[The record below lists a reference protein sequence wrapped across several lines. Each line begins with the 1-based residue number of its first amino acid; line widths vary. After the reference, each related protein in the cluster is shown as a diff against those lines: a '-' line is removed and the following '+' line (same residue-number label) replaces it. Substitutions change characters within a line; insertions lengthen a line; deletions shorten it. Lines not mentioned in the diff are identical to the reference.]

1 VALRTRQYEAF
12 ISYSHAGDSVFAAE
26 LQRILNRIA
35 RPIYKWW
42 QWWPPRVFRDQTNLV
57 AASDLGAE
65 IENALA
71 GSDSFVLLASAQAAA
86 SPWVDR
92 EVRTWCA
99 GKPSDRLFIALTS
112 GAIAW
117 DDAHGD
123 FDGSQTNAI
132 PPGLR
137 HVFDAEPLWVDFTG
151 VQADEGLA
159 RNPRFVDGAA
169 TLAAAIRGTDKDAI
183 VGEDARQRRRT
194 KQLVGGAIGLLTL
207 LTVLAGLA
215 AIYAFIQRN
224 HADERARLATS
235 RQLAAEAVVA
245 LDTDPEQSLALAA
258 RAATT
263 ASTTEAENA
272 LRQAL
277 RNSSLRAIIDARRP
291 VPDIDVDPKGGLVAA
306 ALGDGS
312 IHILTLRTGKLA
324 GTRRLEGVPAK
335 VVQFSPDGT
344 RLLGAGRAGV
354 AIWSTSK
361 SSRRPLATFDRKGGP
376 LAAAF
381 RPDGKLV
388 ATGDFD
394 GKVRLW
400 RADGGASIDVLEP
413 TGQPSPVTAVSF
425 SADGSRLAT
434 AGGTRAIVRVL
445 PSKRA
450 RVFPSSGAEVWAV
463 ALSPDG
469 THVATGDMRGRA
481 RIWNVRTR
489 SSVDLNGHSGAIE
502 SVAFSPNG
510 RLLVT
515 ASDDETA
522 AIWDAGTGRQL
533 AELRGHNGIVHSA
546 AFAADG
552 KTIVTGGEDGTI
564 RIWSTTADP
573 VLVDLPRQ
581 NRQRL
586 HDVAF
591 DQSGERVVT
600 ASEDRT
606 ARIWGLQR
614 GRVLHVLGHGRRVGD
629 WVESAQF
636 SRDGR
641 LVLTAG
647 ADGTA
652 KVWESSSGALL
663 STLRRPVETPLLDA
677 AFSPDGQ
684 LVAAAGQAGAKGS
697 PVVRVWRWRQRKLVM
712 ARGGFADRDDGVA
725 FSPSGSL
732 LAAAGGDEVRV
743 WRVGDRSLVAAFR
756 CRGELA
762 SVAFDPSGQRVAA
775 GGSTGAVWVWDL
787 RSKRRIVRVAAHRDT
802 VTAVGFSA
810 DGRYLVTAGHDG
822 AARVWTVPGGDLVT
836 AFHTRA
842 AELESAAFA
851 PRGRRLAVAGA
862 DGRATIFDCAEC
874 RPLRSLVC
882 LAAARVTP
890 QVRAREEDAFAK
902 CD

>member
-12 ISYSHAGDSVFAAE
+12 ISYSHAGDSVFATE

-35 RPIYKWW
+35 RPTYKWW

-71 GSDSFVLLASAQAAA
+71 GSDSFVLLASTQAAA

-99 GKPSDRLFIALTS
+99 SKSSDRLFIALTS

-117 DDAHGD
+117 DDAGGD
-123 FDGSQTNAI
+123 FDRARTNAI
-132 PPGLR
+132 PPALR
-137 HVFDAEPLWVDFTG
+137 RVFDAEPLWVDFTG
-151 VQADEGLA
+151 VRADEGLS
-159 RNPRFVDGAA
+159 RDPRFMDGAA

-183 VGEDARQRRRT
+183 VGEDVRQRRRT

-245 LDTDPEQSLALAA
+245 LDADPEQSLALAA

-263 ASTTEAENA
+263 APTSEAANA

-277 RNSSLRAIIDARRP
+277 RNSSLRSIIDAGRP
-291 VPDIDVDPKGGLVAA
+291 VLDVALDPKGRLVAA
-306 ALGDGS
+306 AFGS
-312 IHILTLRTGKLA
+312 GGIRTWALRTGKPVA
-324 GTRRLEGVPAK
+324 TRRLAGVPAQS
-335 VVQFSPDGT
+335 VTFSRDGR
-344 RLLGAGRAGV
+344 RLLGAGEGGV
-354 AIWSTSK
+354 AVWSASK
-361 SSRRPLATFDRKGGP
+361 GSRRPLATFDQREKP
-376 LAAAF
+376 SAAAF
-381 RPDGKLV
+381 SPDGKLV

-394 GKVRLW
+394 GSVRLW
-400 RADGGASIDVLEP
+400 RPDTGAPVDELRPRGG
-413 TGQPSPVTAVSF
+413 PSPVTAVSF
-425 SADGSRLAT
+425 SARGSRLAGANGLRAAVWT
-434 AGGTRAIVRVL
+434 LSKAG
-445 PSKRA
+445 A
-450 RVFPSSGAEVWAV
+450 RISWSGGKGVWAV

-469 THVATGDMRGRA
+469 MHVATGDTGGRVQVWNA
-481 RIWNVRTR
+481 RTGGQ
-489 SSVDLNGHSGAIE
+489 VDLNGHSERIE
-502 SVAFSPNG
+502 RLAFSPDG
-510 RLLVT
+510 KSLVS
-515 ASDDETA
+515 ASEDETA
-522 AIWDAGTGRQL
+522 RIWDAETGRPI
-533 AELRGHNGIVHSA
+533 AELRGHDGIVHSA
-546 AFAADG
+546 AFASEG
-552 KTIVTGGEDGTI
+552 KLVVTGGEDGTI
-564 RIWSTTADP
+564 RTWSTSSDP
-573 VLVDLPRQ
+573 VRVELPPPDER
-581 NRQRL
+581 RL

-591 DQSGERVVT
+591 DQSGERIVT

-606 ARIWGLQR
+606 ARIWGLPR
-614 GRVLHVLGHGRRVGD
+614 ARVLHALVHGHGVYD

-652 KVWESSSGALL
+652 KIWQASSGALL
-663 STLRRPVETPLLDA
+663 TTLGQPEETSLFDA
-677 AFSPDGQ
+677 AFSPDGR
-684 LVAAAGQAGAKGS
+684 LVAGAGMAGGDRG
-697 PVVRVWRWRQRKLVM
+697 PVVRVWRWRQRKLAM
-712 ARGGFADRDDGVA
+712 ERGGFADRADAVA

-732 LAAAGGDEVRV
+732 LAGAGGDQVRV
-743 WRVGDRSLVAAFR
+743 WRVADGSLVAVLHG
-756 CRGELA
+756 RGDLK
-762 SVAFDPSGQRVAA
+762 SVAFGPGGQLVAA
-775 GGSTGAVWVWDL
+775 GGDSGAAWVWDL
-787 RSKRRIVRVAAHRDT
+787 LSKRRIARMIGHRDT

-836 AFHTRA
+836 TLRTRA
-842 AELESAAFA
+842 SQLEGAAFA
-851 PRGRRLAVAGA
+851 PSGRSLALAGA
-862 DGRATIFDCAEC
+862 GGRATVFDCAEC
-874 RPLRSLVC
+874 RPLQSLVC
-882 LAAARVTP
+882 LAAGRVTP
-890 QVRAREEDAFAK
+890 KVRAREEDVFAS

>member
-57 AASDLGAE
+57 AAPDLGAE

-71 GSDSFVLLASAQAAA
+71 SSDSFVLLASAQAAA

-151 VQADEGLA
+151 VQPDEGLA

-183 VGEDARQRRRT
+183 VGEDVRQRRRT

-207 LTVLAGLA
+207 LTVLAGIA
-215 AIYAFIQRN
+215 AIYALIQRN

-245 LDTDPEQSLALAA
+245 LDNDPEQSLALAA

-263 ASTTEAENA
+263 APTSEAADA

-277 RNSSLRAIIDARRP
+277 RNSRLRSIIVAGRP
-291 VPDIDVDPKGGLVAA
+291 VRNAAIDPKGRLVAA

-312 IHILTLRTGKLA
+312 IHTWTLRTGKPLL
-324 GTRRLEGVPAK
+324 TRRLAAFPFET
-335 VVQFSPDGT
+335 VQFSPDCK
-344 RLLGAGRAGV
+344 RLLGTSSKAGV
-354 AIWSTSK
+354 AVWSTAE
-361 SSRRPLATFDRKGGP
+361 SSRRPLATFDKEGEP
-376 LAAAF
+376 LTAAF
-381 RPDGKLV
+381 SPNRRLV
-388 ATGDFD
+388 ATGEFD
-394 GKVRLW
+394 GRVRLW
-400 RADGGASIDVLEP
+400 RSDTGVLVDDLRP
-413 TGQPSPVTAVSF
+413 TEHLPVTAISF
-425 SADGSRLAT
+425 SAERSRSRLAAARGARVT
-434 AGGTRAIVRVL
+434 VWTLPTR
-445 PSKRA
+445 RA
-450 RVFPSSGAEVWAV
+450 RMFPSRQRVQAV

-469 THVATGDMRGRA
+469 AYVATGDTGGLA
-481 RIWNVRTR
+481 RVWNVGGGGR
-489 SSVDLNGHSGAIE
+489 VDLNGHSGQIN
-502 SVAFSPNG
+502 SIAFSRDG
-510 RLLVT
+510 KTLVT

-522 AIWDAGTGRQL
+522 RIWDARTGRSL
-533 AELRGHNGIVHSA
+533 AELRGHDGIVNSA
-546 AFAADG
+546 AFAPDG
-552 KTIVTGGEDGTI
+552 KTVVTGGKDGTI
-564 RIWSTTADP
+564 RIWSTTSDP
-573 VLVDLPRQ
+573 SRELT
-581 NRQRL
+581 RL
-586 HDVAF
+586 NELRVHDVAF
-591 DQSGERVVT
+591 DRSGERIVT

-606 ARIWGLQR
+606 ARIWSLAR
-614 GRVLHVLGHGRRVGD
+614 GRVLHVLGRGRRAYE

-641 LVLTAG
+641 LVVTAVD
-647 ADGTA
+647 DGTA
-652 KVWESSSGALL
+652 KVWDASSAAHLA
-663 STLRRPVETPLLDA
+663 TLGQPEGTAILDA
-677 AFSPDGQ
+677 AISPDGQ
-684 LVAAAGQAGAKGS
+684 LVAAAGQAGADRA
-697 PVVRVWRWRQRKLVM
+697 VVRLWRWRQRKLVM
-712 ARGGFADRDDGVA
+712 ARGGFADQADGVA

-732 LAAAGGDEVRV
+732 LAAAAQDEVRV
-743 WRVGDRSLVAAFR
+743 WRAGDGSLVAR
-756 CRGELA
+756 LHGRGELT
-762 SVAFDPSGQRVAA
+762 SVAFDPGGELLVAGADSGAA
-775 GGSTGAVWVWDL
+775 WLWDL
-787 RSKRRIVRVAAHRDT
+787 RSKKRVALLNGHSDT
-802 VTAVGFSA
+802 VTAVAFSA
-810 DGRYLVTAGHDG
+810 NARYLVTSSHDG
-822 AARVWTVPGGDLVT
+822 LAKVWTVPGGDLVT
-836 AFHTRA
+836 TLRSRS
-842 AELESAAFA
+842 ELESASFA

-862 DGRATIFDCAEC
+862 GGRVTLFDCVEC
-874 RPLRSLVC
+874 RPLGSLVC
-882 LAAARVTP
+882 LAASRVTP
-890 QVRAREEDAFAK
+890 EVRAREEDVFAR